1 MRCFCYSTNVLQWI
15 DSVAGL
21 KTVCTVNQ
29 TKTLRDMAVQGNTRN
44 IYNIPA
50 VTLPHSATLR
60 LRFGF
65 LSHDHH
71 GADIL

>member
-15 DSVAGL
+15 DGVAIV

-29 TKTLRDMAVQGNTRN
+29 TKTMRDMAVQENTRN
-44 IYNIPA
+44 SYGIPA
-50 VTLPHSATLR
+50 VTLPLSATLR